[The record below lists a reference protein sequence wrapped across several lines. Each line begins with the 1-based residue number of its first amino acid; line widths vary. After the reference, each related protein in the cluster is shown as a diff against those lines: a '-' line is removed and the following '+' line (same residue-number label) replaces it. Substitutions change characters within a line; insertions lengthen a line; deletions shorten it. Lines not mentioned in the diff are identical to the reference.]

1 MSPQRSNRRQ
11 LIEGTLRCLERL
23 PAERITARE
32 ITEQSGANLASITY
46 HFGSKDNLVTAAII
60 EGLDRWLVEVERGL
74 AGLRSPTP
82 RSRFRRA
89 GEVIE
94 ESRQL
99 HEGLVRNLFAA
110 LAKAQHDTRIREQLA
125 AGFHKTRPAI
135 ASLLDLGDDQAGVDA
150 GGLVLAIFYGLLL
163 QVDLDPTLAIDGKR
177 LARAQLRLLSVFPTE
192 SAVRPGRQ
200 RSAAQ

>member
-23 PAERITARE
+23 PPERITARA
-32 ITEQSGANLASITY
+32 ITEESGANLASITY
-46 HFGSKDNLVTAAII
+46 HFGSKDDLVTVAII

-82 RSRFRRA
+82 QAKFRRA

-94 ESRQL
+94 ASRQR
-99 HEGLVRNLFAA
+99 HAGLVRNLFAA
-110 LAKAQHDTRIREQLA
+110 LAKAQHDSRVRQQLA

-135 ASLLDLGDDQAGVDA
+135 ASLLDLGDDQAGEDA
-150 GGLVLAIFYGLLL
+150 GGLVLALFYGLLL

-177 LARAQLRLLSVFPTE
+177 MEQAQLRLLGVLPT
-192 SAVRPGRQ
+192 SAGRRGRP
-200 RSAAQ
+200 RSAAR